1 MQFRVQW
8 NIDIEAGTAE
18 QAAAQALAIQRDPE
32 SNATVFDVQ
41 LTQPCPRCK
50 QLVIHTPTCR
60 SAARKR
66 DSHVQAWRSI
76 DVAHAKGQR

>member
-18 QAAAQALAIQRDPE
+18 QAAAQALAIQRDPD
-32 SNATVFDVQ
+32 STATVFDVQ

-50 QLVIHTPTCR
+50 QIVIHTPTCR

-66 DSHVQAWRSI
+66 DSHVQAWHSI
-76 DVAHAKGQR
+76 DVARAKGPR

>member
-1 MQFRVQW
+1 MQFHVQW

-18 QAAAQALAIQRDPE
+18 QAAAQALAIQRDPD
-32 SNATVFDVQ
+32 SMATVFDVQ

-50 QLVIHTPTCR
+50 QIVVRTPTCR

-76 DVAHAKGQR
+76 DDARAKGPR

>member
-1 MQFRVQW
+1 
-8 NIDIEAGTAE
+8 
-18 QAAAQALAIQRDPE
+18 
-32 SNATVFDVQ
+32 VFDVQ

-50 QLVIHTPTCR
+50 QIVVHTPTCR

-76 DVAHAKGQR
+76 DVARTKGQR

>member
-32 SNATVFDVQ
+32 STATVFDVQ

-50 QLVIHTPTCR
+50 QFVVHAPTCR
-60 SAARKR
+60 TADSKR

-76 DVAHAKGQR
+76 DVAQKGQR